1 MFEIMASNNQI
12 GFTSGTILPARIK
25 LSDAQQALLQFLG
38 FLLINLGIVTLPSNE
53 PELVGAIFTFIGFAA
68 ILVKAELPSLNP
80 SKLSTS
86 QATFYLALAS
96 MLTAINGYIALT
108 YSSYWWAGLII
119 GIVGALILSI
129 KEIVEGVS
137 PASQTSTSTANTTS

>member
-1 MFEIMASNNQI
+1 VA
-12 GFTSGTILPARIK
+12 
-25 LSDAQQALLQFLG
+25 DAG
-38 FLLINLGIVTLPSNE
+38 WTVIVPVSMKKSLTN
-53 PELVGAIFTFIGFAA
+53 GFAS
-68 ILVKAELPSLNP
+68 ILVKAELPSLNA

-86 QATFYLALAS
+86 QVTFYLALAS

-108 YSSYWWAGLII
+108 YSSYWWAGLTI

-137 PASQTSTSTANTTS
+137 PASQTSTSTANITS

>member
-1 MFEIMASNNQI
+1 MASSNNNPI
-12 GFTSGTILPARIK
+12 SSPSGSIIPARTR
-25 LSDAQQALLQFLG
+25 LTDAQQALLQFLG

-53 PELVGAIFTFIGFAA
+53 PKLVGAIFTFIGFGA

-137 PASQTSTSTANTTS
+137 QASQTSTSTANSTRS

>member
-1 MFEIMASNNQI
+1 M
-12 GFTSGTILPARIK
+12 K
-25 LSDAQQALLQFLG
+25 LSDSQQAILQFLG
-38 FLLINLGIVTLPSNE
+38 FLLVSLGLVSLPSSE
-53 PELVGAIFTFIGFAA
+53 PKIVGAIFTFLGFAS

-96 MLTAINGYIALT
+96 MLTAINGYISLT
-108 YSSYWWAGLII
+108 YPNYWWAGLAI
-119 GIVGALILSI
+119 GTVGAVVISI

-137 PASQTSTSTANTTS
+137 PVSSSTTSA

>member
-1 MFEIMASNNQI
+1 MASNNQI
-12 GFTSGTILPARIK
+12 GSTSGTILPTRIK
-25 LSDAQQALLQFLG
+25 LSDVQQALLQFLG

-53 PELVGAIFTFIGFAA
+53 PKLVGAIFTFMGFAA

-80 SKLSTS
+80 SKFSTS

-119 GIVGALILSI
+119 GIVGAVILSI
-129 KEIVEGVS
+129 KEIVEGVGPVS
-137 PASQTSTSTANTTS
+137 TSTSPANSAS

>member
-1 MFEIMASNNQI
+1 MASSSNNPI
-12 GFTSGTILPARIK
+12 SSPSGSIIPARMR
-25 LSDAQQALLQFLG
+25 LTDAQQALLQFLG

-53 PELVGAIFTFIGFAA
+53 PKLVGAIFTFIGFAS
-68 ILVKAELPSLNP
+68 ILVKADLPSLNP

-108 YSSYWWAGLII
+108 YSSYWWAGLLI

-137 PASQTSTSTANTTS
+137 PASQTSTSTANTTRS

>member
-1 MFEIMASNNQI
+1 MASSSNNPI
-12 GFTSGTILPARIK
+12 SSPSGSIIPARMR
-25 LSDAQQALLQFLG
+25 LTDAQQALLQFLG
-38 FLLINLGIVTLPSNE
+38 FLLINLGIVTRPSNE
-53 PELVGAIFTFIGFAA
+53 PKLVGAIFTFIGFAS
-68 ILVKAELPSLNP
+68 ILVKTDLPSLNP

-108 YSSYWWAGLII
+108 YSSYWWAGLLI

-137 PASQTSTSTANTTS
+137 PASQTSRS

>member
-1 MFEIMASNNQI
+1 MSSANIVIPVRM
-12 GFTSGTILPARIK
+12 K
-25 LSDAQQALLQFLG
+25 LSDTAQALLQFFG
-38 FLLINLGIVTLPSNE
+38 FLLINLGLVTLPSNE
-53 PELVGAIFTFIGFAA
+53 PKLFGAIFTFLGFAS

-108 YSSYWWAGLII
+108 YASYWWAGLII
-119 GIVGALILSI
+119 GIVGAVILSI
-129 KEIVEGVS
+129 KEIVEGIS
-137 PASQTSTSTANTTS
+137 PASSPSG